1 MFMGIESTIGG
12 VIIIIYVSNQ
22 EKSKRFYAEILDS
35 DPILDV
41 PGMTEFFLLENV
53 TLGIMPEDGI
63 AKIICPVL
71 PNPKIANGIPR
82 CEIYLKVE
90 NPALRLKKA
99 IYMGGKKISEP
110 LKREWG
116 DEVAYVSDL
125 DGNVIAFAKELS

>member
-1 MFMGIESTIGG
+1 MRIKSNIEQ

-22 EKSKRFYAEILDS
+22 EMSKKFYSETLDS

-41 PGMTEFFLLENV
+41 PGMTEFFLNEKV
-53 TLGIMPEDGI
+53 KLGIMPEDGI

-71 PNPKIANGIPR
+71 PNPKAANGIPR
-82 CEIYLKVE
+82 CEIYLKVN
-90 NPALRLKKA
+90 NPAMYMKRALK
-99 IYMGGKKISEP
+99 MGGKKISDP
-110 LKREWG
+110 MKRDWG